1 MPAKVQVVLPGLFDL
16 PLEELEPGLLANDL
30 PNLNRLLRLAT
41 PQSTRSYSIDE
52 ILKTALGFDGQA
64 GLPLAQA
71 FAPAEDHQVPGH
83 LLLSQAIHLQAGLH
97 SAVIVPVQNNQ
108 NNLQDIDIIIKD
120 LNDIFNVDCNIT
132 ALTEGLYLMHLK
144 EFAAPTHYPH
154 ILSVLGKT
162 ANPYIE
168 QSRQILPW
176 YQLLNE
182 IQMFM
187 HQHEVNAERISRGL
201 LPINSLW
208 CWGAGAIPQG
218 FKAKLAWYCD
228 DPVLNQFARSLGLNP
243 ESCAN
248 INRADD
254 SGDAV
259 LTDLRLIEFLK
270 TGIAAELD
278 QLLIDI
284 DRNLLK
290 PLLAAAA
297 KGRSDLTLRAGY
309 EFDFELKPTARMKF
323 WRPHKDL
330 SSWIGNS
337 PDP

>member
-1 MPAKVQVVLPGLFDL
+1 MPAKVQIVLPGLFDL
-16 PLEELEPGLLANDL
+16 PLEEFEPGLLANDL
-30 PNLNRLLRLAT
+30 SHLNRLLRLAT
-41 PQSTRSYSIDE
+41 PQSTQSYSIDE
-52 ILKTALGFDGQA
+52 ILKTALGIEGPA

-71 FAPAEDHQVPGH
+71 FARAEDQEPGH

-108 NNLQDIDIIIKD
+108 NDFQDIDIIIKD
-120 LNDIFNVDCNIT
+120 LNDIFNVYCNIT
-132 ALTEGLYLMHLK
+132 AVTEGLYLMHLK

-168 QSRQILPW
+168 QSRKVLPW

-187 HQHEVNAERISRGL
+187 HQHEVNAERVSRGL

-208 CWGAGAIPQG
+208 CWGAGAVPQG
-218 FKAKLAWYCD
+218 FNAKLDWYCD

-248 INRADD
+248 ITRVDN
-254 SGDAV
+254 SVDAI
-259 LTDLRLIEFLK
+259 LIDLRLIELLK
-270 TGIAAELD
+270 TGTAAELD
-278 QLLIDI
+278 QLLLDI
-284 DRNLLK
+284 DRKLLK
-290 PLLAAAA
+290 PLLEAAA
-297 KGRSDLTLRAGY
+297 KGRSHLILRAGY
-309 EFDFELKPTARMKF
+309 ELDFELKPTARMKF
-323 WRPHKDL
+323 WRPHRNL
-330 SSWIGNS
+330 SNWISNS
-337 PDP
+337 PDL

>member
-1 MPAKVQVVLPGLFDL
+1 MTARVQIVLPGLFDL
-16 PLEELEPGLLANDL
+16 PLEELEADLLVNEL
-30 PNLNRLLRLAT
+30 PHLNRLLRFAT
-41 PQSTRSYSIDE
+41 PRSTRSYSIDE
-52 ILKTALGFDGQA
+52 ILKTALGFNDPA

-71 FAPAEDHQVPGH
+71 FARVEDHEPGH

-108 NNLQDIDIIIKD
+108 KNLHDLDIIIKD

-132 ALTEGLYLMHLK
+132 AIADGLFLLHLK
-144 EFAAPTHYPH
+144 EFTAPTHYPH

-168 QSRQILPW
+168 QSRQNLRW

-187 HQHEVNAERISRGL
+187 HQHEVNAERTSRGL

-208 CWGAGAIPQG
+208 CWGAGVVPQG
-218 FKAKLAWYCD
+218 LNAKLAWYCD

-248 INRADD
+248 INRIDN
-254 SGDAV
+254 SGDAI
-259 LTDLRLIEFLK
+259 LIDLRLIEFLK
-270 TGIAAELD
+270 TGVAAELD
-278 QLLIDI
+278 QLLLDI
-284 DRNLLK
+284 ERKLLK
-290 PLLAAAA
+290 PLLEDAA
-297 KGRSDLTLRAGY
+297 KGRSLLILRAGY
-309 EFDFELKPTARMKF
+309 EFDFEFKPTARMKF
-323 WRPHKDL
+323 WRPRKNLSNWMGNTPDL
-330 SSWIGNS
+330 
-337 PDP
+337 

>member
-1 MPAKVQVVLPGLFDL
+1 MPAKVQIVLPGLFDL
-16 PLEELEPGLLANDL
+16 PLEEFEPGLLANDL
-30 PNLNRLLRLAT
+30 PHLNRLLRLAT
-41 PQSTRSYSIDE
+41 PQSTQSYSIDE
-52 ILKTALGFDGQA
+52 ILKTALGFDNPG

-71 FAPAEDHQVPGH
+71 FARAEDQEPGH

-97 SAVIVPVQNNQ
+97 SAVIVPVQDNPD
-108 NNLQDIDIIIKD
+108 NLHDIGIIIND

-132 ALTEGLYLMHLK
+132 AVADGLFLVHLNG
-144 EFAAPTHYPH
+144 FAAPTHYPH

-168 QSRQILPW
+168 QSRQVLPW

-187 HQHEVNAERISRGL
+187 HQHEVNTERTSRGL

-208 CWGAGAIPQG
+208 CWGAGAVPQG
-218 FKAKLAWYCD
+218 FNAKLAWYCD

-243 ESCAN
+243 KSCVN
-248 INRADD
+248 INRVDD
-254 SGDAV
+254 SGDV
-259 LTDLRLIEFLK
+259 ILIDLRLIELLK
-270 TGIAAELD
+270 IGVATELD
-278 QLLIDI
+278 QLLLDI

-290 PLLAAAA
+290 PLLVAAA

-309 EFDFELKPTARMKF
+309 EFDFELKPTAKMKF
-323 WRPHKDL
+323 WRPHRNL
-330 SSWIGNS
+330 SNWIGNS
-337 PDP
+337 PDL

>member
-1 MPAKVQVVLPGLFDL
+1 MSAKVQIVLPGLFDL
-16 PLEELEPGLLANDL
+16 PLEEFEPDLLVNDL
-30 PNLNRLLRLAT
+30 PYLNRLLRLAT
-41 PQSTRSYSIDE
+41 PQSTQSYSIDQ
-52 ILKTALGFDGQA
+52 ILKTALGFDSPA

-71 FAPAEDHQVPGH
+71 FARSDDQEPAH

-97 SAVIVPVQNNQ
+97 NAVIAPVQNNQ
-108 NNLQDIDIIIKD
+108 NNLLEIDIIIKD
-120 LNDIFNVDCNIT
+120 LNDVFNVDCNIT
-132 ALTEGLYLMHLK
+132 AVMDGLYLMHLK
-144 EFAAPTHYPH
+144 GFAAPAHYPH
-154 ILSVLGKT
+154 ILSVLGKS

-208 CWGAGAIPQG
+208 CWGAGAVPQR
-218 FKAKLAWYCD
+218 FNAKLAWYCD

-248 INRADD
+248 INRVDN
-254 SGDAV
+254 SGDAI
-259 LTDLRLIEFLK
+259 LIDLRLIEFLK
-270 TGIAAELD
+270 TGVAAKLD
-278 QLLIDI
+278 QLLLDI

-330 SSWIGNS
+330 SSWVGNS

>member
-1 MPAKVQVVLPGLFDL
+1 MPAKVQIVLPGLFDL
-16 PLEELEPGLLANDL
+16 PLEEFEPDLLANDL
-30 PNLNRLLRLAT
+30 PHLNRLLRLAT
-41 PQSTRSYSIDE
+41 PQSTQSYSIDE
-52 ILKTALGFDGQA
+52 ILKTALGFDDPA

-71 FAPAEDHQVPGH
+71 FAQAEDQEPGH

-108 NNLQDIDIIIKD
+108 DNLHDISIIIKD
-120 LNDIFNVDCNIT
+120 LNVIFNVDCSIT
-132 ALTEGLYLMHLK
+132 AVANGLFLVHLNG
-144 EFAAPTHYPH
+144 FAAPTHYPH

-168 QSRQILPW
+168 QSRQVLPW

-208 CWGAGAIPQG
+208 CWGAGVLPQG
-218 FKAKLAWYCD
+218 FNAKLDWYCD

-248 INRADD
+248 ITRVDN
-254 SGDAV
+254 SVDAI
-259 LTDLRLIEFLK
+259 LIDLRLIELLK
-270 TGIAAELD
+270 TGTAAELD
-278 QLLIDI
+278 QLLLDI
-284 DRNLLK
+284 DRNILK
-290 PLLAAAA
+290 PLLEAAA
-297 KGRSDLTLRAGY
+297 KGRSHLILRAGY
-309 EFDFELKPTARMKF
+309 ELDFELKPAARMKF
-323 WRPHKDL
+323 WRPHRNL
-330 SSWIGNS
+330 SNWIGNS
-337 PDP
+337 PDL

>member
-71 FAPAEDHQVPGH
+71 FAQAEDHQVPGH

-108 NNLQDIDIIIKD
+108 DNLQDINIIIND
-120 LNDIFNVDCNIT
+120 LNDIFNVDCDIT

-201 LPINSLW
+201 LPVNSLW
-208 CWGAGAIPQG
+208 CWGAGAVPQG
-218 FKAKLAWYCD
+218 FNAKLAWYCD

-248 INRADD
+248 INRVDD

-259 LTDLRLIEFLK
+259 LIDLRLIEFLK

-297 KGRSDLTLRAGY
+297 KRRSDLTLRAGY
-309 EFDFELKPTARMKF
+309 EFDFELKPMATMKF

>member
-16 PLEELEPGLLANDL
+16 PLEELDPGLLANDL
-30 PNLNRLLRLAT
+30 PHLNRLLRLAT

-71 FAPAEDHQVPGH
+71 FTQAEDQEPGH

-97 SAVIVPVQNNQ
+97 SAVIVPIQNNQ
-108 NNLQDIDIIIKD
+108 DNLNDIAIIIKD
-120 LNDIFNVDCNIT
+120 LKDIFNVDCNIS
-132 ALTEGLYLMHLK
+132 AIADGLYLMHLK
-144 EFAAPTHYPH
+144 GFAAPTHYPH
-154 ILSVLGKT
+154 ILSVLGKS

-168 QSRQILPW
+168 QSRQVLPW

-187 HQHEVNAERISRGL
+187 HQHEVNAARTSRGL
-201 LPINSLW
+201 LTINSLW
-208 CWGAGAIPQG
+208 CWGAGTVPQG
-218 FKAKLAWYCD
+218 FNAKLGWYCD

-248 INRADD
+248 INRGDD
-254 SGDAV
+254 FGDAV
-259 LTDLRLIEFLK
+259 LIDLRLIEFLK
-270 TGIAAELD
+270 TGVAAELD
-278 QLLIDI
+278 QLLLDI

-290 PLLAAAA
+290 SLLVSAA
-297 KGRSDLTLRAGY
+297 KRRSDLTLRAGY
-309 EFDFELKPTARMKF
+309 EFDFELKPTATMKF
-323 WRPHKDL
+323 WRPQKNL
-330 SSWIGNS
+330 SNWVGNS